1 MIVIYI
7 QPFPRKIQKIKT
19 ASGTFMVE
27 FRKRNKTNI
36 ELTMSQ
42 NSRVSF
48 CELIMHSRLDL
59 FPTGDVSD
67 ITQHIQAN

>member
-27 FRKRNKTNI
+27 FRKRNINVIIGAIPPKPERSAIIST
-36 ELTMSQ
+36 
-42 NSRVSF
+42 
-48 CELIMHSRLDL
+48 H
-59 FPTGDVSD
+59 
-67 ITQHIQAN
+67 HIL